1 MKILLTGSN
10 GFLGKV
16 MLQTLSIKN
25 EVYTLNRNSSD
36 YNVDLSR
43 DDCFFDQKF
52 DLVIHAAGMAHSIP
66 LSEEEISMYFEINVN
81 GTENLLYALSGSS
94 LPKQFVFISTVAV
107 YGEFNGSLIN
117 EQSQLKAIDPYG
129 RSKIQAEQRVV
140 QWCSKND
147 VIMTIFRLPLV
158 VGLDPPGN
166 LGKMI
171 NGLRKGFY
179 FNVAGG
185 SAKKSMV
192 LASDVA
198 KFVLK
203 ASEVGGIYNLTDR
216 YHPSFFELSNNL
228 SNQLGRSK
236 PKNLPFWFANFLAK
250 CGDIL
255 GSRAPL
261 NSEKLIK
268 ITSTLTFD
276 DSKAFE
282 VFGWRPNPVLMGF
295 WISEKKL

>member
-107 YGEFNGSLIN
+107 YG
-117 EQSQLKAIDPYG
+117 
-129 RSKIQAEQRVV
+129 V